1 MLQGMGGTSQ
11 SAQITLP
18 SAEKLPTVTTIFA
31 VTNIGF
37 GLAIFALRPLPS
49 SYASQ
54 EKGLIFKDAVEPK
67 SKQLLTKTRKS
78 PVCVSGRL

>member
-37 GLAIFALRPLPS
+37 GLAIFAPRTLPS

-54 EKGLIFKDAVEPK
+54 EKSASDSPLPTRCIFP
-67 SKQLLTKTRKS
+67 
-78 PVCVSGRL
+78 